1 MTVETPGTSQR
12 PWALL
17 AAVIAALALSGCATT
32 HVGEDWQCP
41 LAQGT
46 QCTSVAAAD
55 PAVPPADLAAR
66 GAEERPTV
74 PEAEDRSGASRRECA
89 AGCNPFAIFAR
100 LIPGGPSDGPADS
113 NPADGESEE
122 DVPSVDSTGGASG
135 DDGIEAPITPG
146 AGPEPAR
153 EEGTADAP
161 VATSDPQVPLSLP
174 GTPLPNRELRVP
186 ETVGRVWIAPY
197 VDAGGVY
204 REAAWVRIV
213 IAPARWRLP

>member
-1 MTVETPGTSQR
+1 MTVETLGTSRR
-12 PWALL
+12 PRASL
-17 AAVIAALALSGCATT
+17 AAAIGALALAGCATT

-55 PAVPPADLAAR
+55 PAVR
-66 GAEERPTV
+66 GADERHTLSMP
-74 PEAEDRSGASRRECA
+74 EDRGGASRRECA

-100 LIPGGPSDGPADS
+100 LIPGGP
-113 NPADGESEE
+113 ADGRPQGNG
-122 DVPSVDSTGGASG
+122 DQVDTTDGGSW
-135 DDGIEAPITPG
+135 DDGIEASVARG
-146 AGPEPAR
+146 ADSDQFGETESTNA
-153 EEGTADAP
+153 TA
-161 VATSDPQVPLSLP
+161 ATADPQVLP
-174 GTPLPNRELRVP
+174 PRPGMPAPNRELRVP
-186 ETVGRVWIAPY
+186 ETIGRVWIAPH